1 MQRYLRP
8 RCRERE
14 RERERELECRE
25 EAKAP
30 WMLWLDKATDAALAC
45 SMYLLY
51 PAILIV
57 ILIDVVGRNFFATPL
72 SWAIEGSGLFLIGA
86 IFLAAPKVEL
96 NRGHILLDI
105 LYANY
110 PKKTKLLCDL
120 LTRTVAC
127 LWMAA
132 ATLRSS
138 VEIHTAFI
146 LQESG
151 TDFRYPFW
159 PMRLIMTIGF
169 LLLTL
174 ALLYNIVSSYR
185 QLRAGGKQ

>member
-1 MQRYLRP
+1 
-8 RCRERE
+8 
-14 RERERELECRE
+14 
-25 EAKAP
+25 
-30 WMLWLDKATDAALAC
+30 MLWLDKATDAALAC

-110 PKKTKLLCDL
+110 PKKVK
-120 LTRTVAC
+120 
-127 LWMAA
+127 
-132 ATLRSS
+132 
-138 VEIHTAFI
+138 F
-146 LQESG
+146 
-151 TDFRYPFW
+151 FRKNFCS
-159 PMRLIMTIGF
+159 R
-169 LLLTL
+169 
-174 ALLYNIVSSYR
+174 
-185 QLRAGGKQ
+185 

>member
-1 MQRYLRP
+1 
-8 RCRERE
+8 
-14 RERERELECRE
+14 
-25 EAKAP
+25 
-30 WMLWLDKATDAALAC
+30 MLWLDKATDAALAC

-127 LWMAA
+127 LWMGA